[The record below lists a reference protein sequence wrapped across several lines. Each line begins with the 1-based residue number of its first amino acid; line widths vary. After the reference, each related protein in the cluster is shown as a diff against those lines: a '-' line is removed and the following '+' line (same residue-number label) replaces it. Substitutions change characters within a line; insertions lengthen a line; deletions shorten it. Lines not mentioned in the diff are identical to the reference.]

1 MQLQT
6 MQSHGDLLGGV
17 MAKPLSRAFA
27 GNIKTNAKQSRP
39 LIGAMFFNPRQ

>member
-6 MQSHGDLLGGV
+6 MQSQSDLLGGV

-27 GNIKTNAKQSRP
+27 GNINTNAKQTRP
-39 LIGAMFFNPRQ
+39 LIGAMFFSPRQ